1 MSGHEEVSSND
12 ESLAKHQRKAWIAA
26 ATRSLSALQF
36 ADNLLNSKQICK
48 GGFKSGKQ
56 ESSHWL

>member
-1 MSGHEEVSSND
+1 MSGREEVRSND
-12 ESLAKHQRKAWIAA
+12 KSPAKRHRKAWTAV
-26 ATRSLSALQF
+26 ATGSLSALQF
-36 ADNLLNSKQICK
+36 VDNLLNSKQICK